1 MGRRSE
7 HTKDQL
13 TEMAISAAVEIIA
26 QEGLAACS
34 ARRVAQRMGYTV
46 GTLYHLFDNFDMLT
60 LHANGR
66 TLAALEDTFN
76 HVTLPAN
83 GSEEAVQSLADAYVR
98 FTQEHPL
105 AWAALFEHRLPPN
118 TALPEWYA
126 QAIARLFQK
135 VEDAL
140 PEMVSPSQRVQSAR
154 VLWAG
159 IQGICALASTGKL
172 GTVSEANA
180 EALIRDFIQHYLKG
194 IPTL

>member
-13 TEMAISAAVEIIA
+13 TEMAVQAASEMIA
-26 QEGLAACS
+26 QEGLATCS

-66 TLAALEDTFN
+66 TLAALEDIFAQ
-76 HVTLPAN
+76 VTLPEKGGAL
-83 GSEEAVQSLADAYVR
+83 AVQALADAYVR
-98 FTQEHPL
+98 FTQEQPL
-105 AWAALFEHRLPPN
+105 AWAALFEHRLPVG
-118 TALPEWYA
+118 TALPEWYV
-126 QAIARLFQK
+126 QSISRLFHR
-135 VEDAL
+135 VEEAL
-140 PEMVSPSQRVQSAR
+140 PDTLSPAQRVQSAR

-172 GTVSEANA
+172 GAVSQANA
-180 EALIRDFIQHYLKG
+180 EVLVRDFIQHYLKG
-194 IPTL
+194 LPAT